1 LFKLNHGK
9 GNLIQVKLRNTN
21 KEIFLKGKVSLENLR
36 NKMMILI
43 ENRMGGKWLLWCRG
57 NFKKLQEVK
66 FGKIINNNNIL

>member
-1 LFKLNHGK
+1 
-9 GNLIQVKLRNTN
+9 
-21 KEIFLKGKVSLENLR
+21 
-36 NKMMILI
+36 MILI